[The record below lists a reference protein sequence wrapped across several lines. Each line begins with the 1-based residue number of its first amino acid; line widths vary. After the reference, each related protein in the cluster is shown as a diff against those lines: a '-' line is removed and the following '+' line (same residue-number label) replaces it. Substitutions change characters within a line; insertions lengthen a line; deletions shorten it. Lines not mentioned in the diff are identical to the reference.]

1 MGKAQVGLLHPG
13 EMGAAVGACLVA
25 AGHPVFWASTGRGPV
40 TAARAEAA
48 GLRDAAT
55 AGALA
60 RRADVIL
67 SIAPPQA
74 ALDVARSV
82 AGSAAPGFG
91 GVYVDAN
98 AISPGTAGEVARIVE
113 AGGGHDVDGG
123 GIGGPP
129 PGPGGIRRGRRGRA
143 AGHIARGDS
152 PGPPPVSL
160 GAPAC
165 PCREPAPWKSG
176 ICSP

>member
-25 AGHPVFWASTGRGPV
+25 AGHPAFWASTGRGPV

-55 AGALA
+55 VGALA
-60 RRADVIL
+60 WQADVIL
-67 SIAPPQA
+67 SICPPHA

-98 AISPGTAGEVARIVE
+98 AISPGTAGEAARIVE
-113 AGGGHDVDGG
+113 AGGGHYVDGG
-123 GIGGPP
+123 VIGLPP
-129 PGPGGIRRGRRGRA
+129 PGPGRTRPDLVGARAAEVQIGRA
-143 AGHIARGDS
+143 H
-152 PGPPPVSL
+152 V
-160 GAPAC
+160 
-165 PCREPAPWKSG
+165 
-176 ICSP
+176 